1 MTNVY
6 FSQKCPFD
14 TRFSWSYDLRTIVG
28 VTIYILFP
36 SISFRAEK
44 CQLIGFFLCMSRKT
58 WPLQNVLCIPTRW
71 RHLVSVTKLSLNEIL
86 FIVIAIAR
94 TLRHKARVAVPNKC
108 STSTQEQSC
117 KYCRPCLF
125 VKYFLSQKSGFHA
138 VSQRKW
144 QIRAMSLHHCTASSS
159 LVHIYMIRHICICL
173 CIWYMIWRGR
183 YTWQTQSQVVVN
195 LMSISWAWQTDD
207 KMIGHNENQEAR
219 RCLKIAFKYFH
230 IYQVQI
236 WWGYQLNEFNIH
248 WGKILRAWIFPR
260 IPLFLC
266 SFLCHVF
273 TQPDPHYC
281 LMCQASPK
289 DPK

>member
-1 MTNVY
+1 MFNFNARANTV
-6 FSQKCPFD
+6 
-14 TRFSWSYDLRTIVG
+14 DLVCLLKY
-28 VTIYILFP
+28 VTFCRKNLDSALWAKENGKFALWVDIY
-36 SISFRAEK
+36 
-44 CQLIGFFLCMSRKT
+44 
-58 WPLQNVLCIPTRW
+58 
-71 RHLVSVTKLSLNEIL
+71 
-86 FIVIAIAR
+86 
-94 TLRHKARVAVPNKC
+94 
-108 STSTQEQSC
+108 
-117 KYCRPCLF
+117 
-125 VKYFLSQKSGFHA
+125 
-138 VSQRKW
+138 
-144 QIRAMSLHHCTASSS
+144 CTAPSS
-159 LVHIYMIRHICICL
+159 LVHMIRHICICL

-236 WWGYQLNEFNIH
+236 WSGHQLNEFNIH

-273 TQPDPHYC
+273 YTTWPTLLFDVSSKPKGPKVGPKSR
-281 LMCQASPK
+281 LNSPLYF
-289 DPK
+289 